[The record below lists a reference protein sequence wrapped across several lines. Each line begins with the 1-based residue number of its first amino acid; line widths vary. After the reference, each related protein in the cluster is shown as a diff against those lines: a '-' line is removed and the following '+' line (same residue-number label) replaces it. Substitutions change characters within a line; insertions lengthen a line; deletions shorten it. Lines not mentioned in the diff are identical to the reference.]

1 MTTAKKYKRG
11 LLRDKLRH
19 QYDLLMAGEGARR
32 SQVLQTIMDTPITVS
47 DVYTEESLVQL
58 LFNRKYSNSGK
69 ELQEK

>member
-1 MTTAKKYKRG
+1 M
-11 LLRDKLRH
+11 
-19 QYDLLMAGEGARR
+19 MAGEGARR